1 MAMSAT
7 AVNNKKTKS
16 QLTEEQILDA
26 AIACVKRWGIE
37 RVTLNDIADEA
48 RVARSTVYNYYSNRD
63 EVIRAALLQSAY
75 GFGAKLVEYIMQFQT
90 AEERLIEAVLFGLR
104 ILPDEP
110 SLVLLSDSSLS
121 QMVKEHSLTTP
132 EGLDIGTALLKV
144 VMGEESRS
152 DEELEEMAEASI
164 RFLLSMV
171 TMQSAKARNE
181 EQLRGYVAR
190 RLLPALG
197 FQIPEKFR
205 IYGAKHG

>member
-1 MAMSAT
+1 MSAP
-7 AVNNKKTKS
+7 AINGKKSKL
-16 QLTEEQILDA
+16 QKTEEQILDA

-48 RVARSTVYNYYSNRD
+48 HLARSTVYNYYSNRD

-144 VMGEESRS
+144 ILGEEKRS
-152 DEELEEMAEASI
+152 DEEIEEMSEASI

-197 FQIPEKFR
+197 FQIPQQFR
-205 IYGAKHG
+205 IYGAKHV

>member
-1 MAMSAT
+1 MSVQAST
-7 AVNNKKTKS
+7 GKKNKLQS
-16 QLTEEQILDA
+16 TEQQILDA
-26 AIACVKRWGIE
+26 AIICVKRWGIE

-48 RVARSTVYNYYSNRD
+48 KMARSTVYNYYSNRD

-75 GFGAKLVEYIMQFQT
+75 GFGAKLVEHIMPFPT
-90 AEERLIEAVLFGLR
+90 PEERLIEAVLFGLR

-144 VMGEESRS
+144 ILGEETRS
-152 DEELEEMAEASI
+152 TEELEEMSETSI

-171 TMQSAKARNE
+171 TMKGSKQRNE
-181 EQLRGYVAR
+181 EQLRGYIAR
-190 RLLPALG
+190 RLLPALD
-197 FQIPEKFR
+197 FPVPLEFR
-205 IYGAKHG
+205 IYGGNNV

>member
-1 MAMSAT
+1 MAAQSG
-7 AVNNKKTKS
+7 NNKKTKS
-16 QLTEEQILDA
+16 QITEEQILDA

-75 GFGAKLVEYIMQFQT
+75 GFGAKLMDYIMPFPT
-90 AEERLIEAVLFGLR
+90 PEERLIEAVLYGLR

-144 VMGEESRS
+144 ILGEEKRS
-152 DEELEEMAEASI
+152 DADIEEMADASI

-171 TMQSAKARNE
+171 TMQSAKARSE
-181 EQLRGYVAR
+181 DQLRGYVAR

-197 FQIPEKFR
+197 LTIPEKFN
-205 IYGAKHG
+205 IYGAQNG